1 MSSVLAGFLV
11 RLGFVVDND
20 QQAKF
25 QATIDNAGKRMKEIA
40 VRGAAMGTAFAAS
53 FAKSTQEINRF
64 YNLSNQTGASVRSI
78 NNISS
83 ALKKVGGS
91 AEAAQSAMQSL
102 SDKLIRFPAL
112 EDQLKRM
119 TGMTDI
125 KDSNGYVKY
134 EEILLRLRDR
144 WKDMPEAVAQNEA
157 ALLGLEGIYS
167 SLMKQDFPAEL
178 EKTSKQQGELTDM
191 IDKSADSAHRLA
203 NEFSNTWEII
213 SNGAKAAAGQLI
225 EAIGLDKELAKVND
239 KLSKGLPEV
248 LKTEK
253 YIWDKSKNPVD
264 WAYNMLFKADDLH
277 EDRLYEEHKLSDEEV
292 QKRLRKKYTKILPVL
307 SDEAEEGVDNIEY
320 FDQKGYEDELAKY
333 RSSQKDKQMTTLP
346 ATQSTQQE
354 VPEKMTRGLRNN
366 NPGNLRPTSMNSPQ
380 NGGFQ
385 VFPSREA
392 GWGALGRQLKGYANA
407 GLENIYSI
415 ISKYAPSTENDTA
428 AYINAVAGSMSQ
440 RLGTVVTPDARLDL
454 KDARVLKAL
463 MMAITDHE
471 NFKGASRYF
480 EGPSFDREVGAASQ
494 SEWKSKVVSDRDKFA
509 SNGQVTVNQNITING
524 ADNPTAVGKAV
535 AKETLLAQNR
545 YGTRNIS

>member
-191 IDKSADSAHRLA
+191 IDKSEIGRAH
-203 NEFSNTWEII
+203 
-213 SNGAKAAAGQLI
+213 
-225 EAIGLDKELAKVND
+225 V
-239 KLSKGLPEV
+239 
-248 LKTEK
+248 
-253 YIWDKSKNPVD
+253 
-264 WAYNMLFKADDLH
+264 
-277 EDRLYEEHKLSDEEV
+277 
-292 QKRLRKKYTKILPVL
+292 
-307 SDEAEEGVDNIEY
+307 
-320 FDQKGYEDELAKY
+320 
-333 RSSQKDKQMTTLP
+333 
-346 ATQSTQQE
+346 
-354 VPEKMTRGLRNN
+354 
-366 NPGNLRPTSMNSPQ
+366 
-380 NGGFQ
+380 
-385 VFPSREA
+385 
-392 GWGALGRQLKGYANA
+392 
-407 GLENIYSI
+407 
-415 ISKYAPSTENDTA
+415 
-428 AYINAVAGSMSQ
+428 
-440 RLGTVVTPDARLDL
+440 
-454 KDARVLKAL
+454 
-463 MMAITDHE
+463 
-471 NFKGASRYF
+471 
-480 EGPSFDREVGAASQ
+480 
-494 SEWKSKVVSDRDKFA
+494 
-509 SNGQVTVNQNITING
+509 
-524 ADNPTAVGKAV
+524 
-535 AKETLLAQNR
+535 
-545 YGTRNIS
+545 